1 LQSDRVQDVVVLVL
15 ALHERRALALERV
28 LEARQHV
35 LEPSD
40 AVAQLL
46 VLARRDPPPL
56 LAP

>member
-28 LEARQHV
+28 LEAGEHV
-35 LEPSD
+35 LEPVH

-46 VLARRDPPPL
+46 VLALRHLLPL
-56 LAP
+56 LAA